1 MEVDVDGSLSYP
13 EPHMT
18 AKDSGNVISVN
29 FTHFPPQYVDSIMS
43 FNLLIVF
50 KVFH

>member
-1 MEVDVDGSLSYP
+1 MEVDVNGSLSYP